1 MAEGVNGGPARF
13 YRRRSLVEQRETFQ
27 IATAEVA
34 VLEAKA
40 EQIKADAEV
49 RINKLDL
56 QILKLKQREAKSA
69 ARKRSQPT
77 TPLQSVVIGSGPQAT
92 SVREMKKRS

>member
-13 YRRRSLVEQRETFQ
+13 YRRRSLADQREAFQ

-40 EQIKADAEV
+40 EQV
-49 RINKLDL
+49 SSPL
-56 QILKLKQREAKSA
+56 
-69 ARKRSQPT
+69 RKGRNGVFSLRP
-77 TPLQSVVIGSGPQAT
+77 
-92 SVREMKKRS
+92 